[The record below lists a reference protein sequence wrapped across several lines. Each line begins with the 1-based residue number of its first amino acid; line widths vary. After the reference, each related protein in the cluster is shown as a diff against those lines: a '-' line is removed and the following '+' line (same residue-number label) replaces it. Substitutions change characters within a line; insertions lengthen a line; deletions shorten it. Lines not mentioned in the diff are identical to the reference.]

1 MKRVLLVGGYGY
13 QDLGDESQLT
23 AVLMNLKKFVPN
35 ARYIVLSDNLENT
48 RKYHNVETDFSLN
61 YYLNSSFVIRRKQRT
76 EASTYTLRQTRKSN
90 PLRASLT
97 RKLRALRTLLISLIL
112 VFNAQRIKK
121 DRNPLFLNEGL
132 NHFLANLKSCN
143 LLFDVGGGNLTSVW
157 QSELYIKCLTF
168 VLAIIFDKPI
178 ILSGQTIGP
187 FYGFLDKLIARFALN
202 RVNMITLRERFS
214 ETNLRNIGVTKPLI
228 KVTADDSVTLVPANQ
243 IRIKTIFSN
252 ERIEVKRP
260 LIGINIVGLKYLQKL
275 RAEFKKAKELLARI
289 GDYLVEKFNA
299 TVIFIPT
306 QYAADDDRKP
316 ALEILQA
323 MINKDRAFILSQ
335 EYDDKEIKGVIGQLD
350 LAIGFRYHF
359 IVFAVTSGVPAI
371 GIYLDDY
378 YATKING
385 ILDLVNQRENGINIQ
400 EATFKRITRQIE
412 AVFSNREQIA
422 HSLRDQT
429 GTLQQLSL
437 TTIRFA
443 AKILSK

>member
-1 MKRVLLVGGYGY
+1 M
-13 QDLGDESQLT
+13 
-23 AVLMNLKKFVPN
+23 
-35 ARYIVLSDNLENT
+35 
-48 RKYHNVETDFSLN
+48 
-61 YYLNSSFVIRRKQRT
+61 
-76 EASTYTLRQTRKSN
+76 
-90 PLRASLT
+90 
-97 RKLRALRTLLISLIL
+97 
-112 VFNAQRIKK
+112 
-121 DRNPLFLNEGL
+121 
-132 NHFLANLKSCN
+132 
-143 LLFDVGGGNLTSVW
+143 
-157 QSELYIKCLTF
+157 
-168 VLAIIFDKPI
+168 
-178 ILSGQTIGP
+178 
-187 FYGFLDKLIARFALN
+187 
-202 RVNMITLRERFS
+202 
-214 ETNLRNIGVTKPLI
+214 
-228 KVTADDSVTLVPANQ
+228 
-243 IRIKTIFSN
+243 
-252 ERIEVKRP
+252 
-260 LIGINIVGLKYLQKL
+260 

-412 AVFSNREQIA
+412 EVFSNREQIA
-422 HSLRDQT
+422 RSLRDQT
-429 GTLQQLSL
+429 GTLQKLSL